1 MIGTRRKVVVVGAAV
16 VLGLV
21 AAGMSIAPGGPP
33 AMRSE
38 RAGAIDADGG
48 ARAVHSLAGLP
59 LSFEPNVGQAGS
71 RVDFVSRGSD
81 YAFYATPTGAVLRAT
96 SDESG
101 SPTGATSEGAE
112 IRLRVVGGD
121 RVHPTGESPLPGV
134 VNYLL
139 GNEPAG
145 WLTGIPTYAGVR
157 YGGVYPGIDLVYHG
171 SSGSL
176 EYDFRVAPGADPG
189 RIQVA
194 FGGAGG
200 LRLGAGGDLVVRT
213 TGGTLRSRPPIAYQ
227 LIDGRRQIIPA
238 GYVLTGRHRM
248 GFWLGTYDPSLE
260 LVIDPVLVYSSFLG
274 GSGEDEAQ
282 GIAVN
287 GSGIYVVGYTYSA
300 DFPVSSAYQGSLN
313 GPSDA
318 FVTKLTPSGNAL
330 LYSTFLGGASDDN
343 ARNVALDPA
352 GNAYVTGT
360 TTSSNFPTLNAAQPT
375 LGGAGD
381 AWIGKL
387 NATGG
392 LVYSTFLGGRKDD
405 GKPSIAVDASG
416 SAYIAGFAFSRNFPA
431 VNAFQPSLRGGADG
445 FVAKLTPAG
454 NALVFST
461 YLGGGKSDTA
471 RGIAVDASGY
481 IYVGGWANS
490 TNFPTANPFQATMGG
505 VRDAFITKFAPDG
518 ASLVFSTYLGGLRE
532 DAPYQGGNSLGIDA
546 AGNVYLTG
554 YTDSSNFPVANAVQE
569 TFGGVRDGFVTAL
582 SAAGN
587 ALIYSTYLGGTQRD
601 EGTCLAIDAS
611 GVAYVGGLSFST
623 NFPISSAFQSAN
635 LGGKDGIVAK
645 FGADGSLQ
653 YSSYL
658 GSGGDDLAL
667 GIAADLS
674 GQAYVTGHVGAANFP
689 TANPYD
695 GSHGGGIDAFVTVV
709 SSS

>member
-1 MIGTRRKVVVVGAAV
+1 MIGTRRTVAVVAAAA

-21 AAGMSIAPGGPP
+21 AAGLFITPNDRP
-33 AMRSE
+33 AE
-38 RAGAIDADGG
+38 RPDRAAALDADGG
-48 ARAVHSLAGLP
+48 ARALRSLAALP
-59 LSFEPNVGQAGS
+59 LSFEPNLGQAGP
-71 RVDFVSRGSD
+71 RVDFLARGSD
-81 YAFYATPTGAVLRAT
+81 YAFYATPTGAVLRAN
-96 SDESG
+96 SNEAG
-101 SPTGATSEGAE
+101 SPTGATGQEAE
-112 IRLRVVGGD
+112 IRLRAVGGD
-121 RVHPTGESPLPGV
+121 RVHPTGEGLLPGV

-139 GNEPAG
+139 GSEPAA
-145 WLTGIPTYAGVR
+145 WLTDIPTYAGVR
-157 YGGVYPGIDLVYHG
+157 YGGVYPGIDLNFHG

-189 RIQVA
+189 RILLA

-200 LRLGAGGDLVVRT
+200 LRLGARGDLIVRT
-213 TGGTLRSRPPIAYQ
+213 SGGMLRSRPPVVYQ

-238 GYVLTGRHRM
+238 GYVLTGRHQI
-248 GFWLGTYDPSLE
+248 GFWLGAYDSSLE

-282 GIAVN
+282 GIAVD

-300 DFPVSSAYQGSLN
+300 DFPVASAYQGSLN

-318 FVTKLTPSGNAL
+318 FVTKLAPAGNAL
-330 LYSTFLGGASDDN
+330 LFSTFLGGASDDN
-343 ARNVALDPA
+343 ARSVALDPA

-360 TTSSNFPTLNAAQPT
+360 TLSSDFPTLNPAQQAN
-375 LGGAGD
+375 GGVGD

-387 NATGG
+387 DASGG
-392 LVYSTFLGGRKDD
+392 LVYSTFLGGRRDD

-431 VNAFQPSLRGGADG
+431 VNAFQPSLKGGADG

-461 YLGGGKSDTA
+461 YLGGVKSDTA

-481 IYVGGWANS
+481 IYVGGWTNS

-532 DAPYQGGNSLGIDA
+532 DAPYQGGNSLGIDS
-546 AGNVYLTG
+546 AGNVYLAG
-554 YTDSSNFPVANAVQE
+554 YTDSSNFPVANAFQA
-569 TFGGVRDGFVTAL
+569 TFGGVRDGFVAAL

-601 EGTCLAIDAS
+601 EGTCLAVDAS
-611 GVAYVGGLSFST
+611 GVAYLGGLSFST
-623 NFPISSAFQSAN
+623 NFPISNAFQSAN
-635 LGGKDGIVAK
+635 LGGKDGIVAR

-695 GSHGGGIDAFVTVV
+695 GSFGGGIDAFVTVV